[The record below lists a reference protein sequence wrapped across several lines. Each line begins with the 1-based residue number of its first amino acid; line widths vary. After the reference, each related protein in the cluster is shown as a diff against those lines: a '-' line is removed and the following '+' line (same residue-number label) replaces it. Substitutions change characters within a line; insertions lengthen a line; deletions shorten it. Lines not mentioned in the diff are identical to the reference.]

1 MKEDYQIGQ
10 IVFSKCG
17 RDKGKAFIVIRIEEE
32 YVHLVDGKSR
42 TLENPKKK
50 KHKHT
55 QRTKTVVEWIKQKLI
70 EDALMD
76 HEIKKV
82 IQKYLKD
89 ASIRE
94 GGL

>member
-1 MKEDYQIGQ
+1 MNEDYQIGQ

-17 RDKGKAFIVIRIEEE
+17 RDKGKAFIVVSVEED
-32 YVHLVDGKSR
+32 YVHLVDGKTR

-55 QRTKTVVEWIKQKLI
+55 QRTKTIVEWIKQNLI
-70 EDALMD
+70 EDTLMD
-76 HEIKKV
+76 HQIRKAIDE
-82 IQKYLKD
+82 YLK
-89 ASIRE
+89 ASVRE

>member
-17 RDKGKAFIVIRIEEE
+17 KDKGKAFIVVSIEED
-32 YVHLVDGKSR
+32 YVHLVDGKMR

-50 KHKHT
+50 KHKHI
-55 QRTKTVVEWIKQKLI
+55 QRTKTILEWIKEKLI
-70 EDALMD
+70 EDQLFD
-76 HEIKKV
+76 HQVKKA
-82 IQKYLKD
+82 IDEYLKT
-89 ASIRE
+89 SVRE